1 MKFFHGI
8 LLVTALIGAFMTHY
22 AAADASDM
30 VAGYVGASLGDCA
43 SDSLVESHTMRALMC
58 QPQDFP
64 FSAIN
69 LTSQCPNYVDVVV
82 YEYMEPLSDV
92 ASFMIMCIIFLSF
105 ITCINTCLFG
115 SEREREQMGDMFIG
129 IFIHS
134 LVRALCDDDD

>member
-1 MKFFHGI
+1 MKFFHGL
-8 LLVTALIGAFMTHY
+8 LLVTALIGTFMTHY

-69 LTSQCPNYVDVVV
+69 LTSQCPNYVDVVA
-82 YEYMEPLSDV
+82 YQYMAPLSPF
-92 ASFMIMCIIFLSF
+92 ASFAIMCIVFLS
-105 ITCINTCLFG
+105 IISCINTCLFG
-115 SEREREQMGDMFIG
+115 SVRDRERMADVCIG
-129 IFIHS
+129 VLIHS
-134 LVRALCDDDD
+134 LVRAMCDDDD

>member
-8 LLVTALIGAFMTHY
+8 LLVTALVGVFMTHY

-58 QPQDFP
+58 LPQDFP

-69 LTSQCPNYVDVVV
+69 LTSQCPNYVDVVA
-82 YEYMEPLSDV
+82 YQYMAPLSPF
-92 ASFMIMCIIFLSF
+92 ASFAIMCIVFLS
-105 ITCINTCLFG
+105 IISCINTCLFG
-115 SEREREQMGDMFIG
+115 SVRDREHMVDVFIG

-134 LVRALCDDDD
+134 LVRAMCDDDD

>member
-1 MKFFHGI
+1 MKFFQGI
-8 LLVTALIGAFMTHY
+8 LIAFALTGAFMTHN
-22 AAADASDM
+22 ATADAGDM
-30 VAGYVGASLGDCA
+30 AAGYVGASLGDCA
-43 SDSLVESHTMRALMC
+43 SDSLVASHTMRALMC

-82 YEYMEPLSDV
+82 YEYMEPLSDF

-134 LVRALCDDDD
+134 LVRAMCDDKD